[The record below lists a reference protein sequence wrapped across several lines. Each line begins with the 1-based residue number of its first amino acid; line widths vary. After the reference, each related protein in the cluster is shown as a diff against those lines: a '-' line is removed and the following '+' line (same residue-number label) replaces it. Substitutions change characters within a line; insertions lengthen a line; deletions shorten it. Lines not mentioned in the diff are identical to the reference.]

1 MDTSH
6 VSLASA
12 ARSLRSI
19 DDCSIYSEGTD
30 DRDGGGERDGCHVG
44 NFETDDDERRG
55 WTSDENMMSSAFSR
69 TLGDGGG
76 MSSHLDMGWDEGND
90 GGRDGHGMSSHL
102 DISDDWDAESQP
114 TGPLHERHRR
124 LDRVRK
130 LRSRHAGRQ
139 QVKQGRK
146 QTRRT
151 SDPHGPSP
159 TCCAEV
165 HRRLSLNKEY
175 NRRDS
180 AGGVKSI
187 LRPPLGQKTS
197 AAAGRDAGDGGG
209 VRGGRGGLDD
219 AERSSHRVAWDLDL
233 SVRSAREQLEGLGR
247 AIADQRR
254 GRNTTGDDERARVN
268 WDMGGGG
275 GGTMDELVAHLLR
288 QNYGDSSELLHDSVL
303 DGYLEEFSATSEA
316 SDSRRDDWR
325 FSASEASS
333 SGRGGG
339 RAGAASESDPFDS
352 RRAGTSRDAY
362 DQSGYSELSAAWSAT
377 SKERSGS
384 TNIDTDASV
393 APSEEG
399 ASSCPEI
406 TVGSSALTRDPTMDD
421 DDDDEHSCPETVAEA
436 AAPPFAYR
444 LGDALLD
451 ARHVRPPSDPLSD
464 TVAANTLRP
473 LDFAWILRSDGAWRY
488 AIVADRP
495 TDYRGEGPGI
505 RFVVD
510 TEGNTKTYRLKNWGG
525 AVRLPA
531 ANSGGRDEE
540 DGGERCDGTV
550 ETEPPTAESDD
561 GRNAAKHEAR
571 RARAK
576 MPAGSHGPCH
586 GDSSELLFADDC
598 DTTVDT
604 EPPDARRING
614 GSFAD
619 RARDG
624 SFVDEATLASA
635 VASITDEFC
644 RSGLGGV
651 EDDDDTDSG
660 SDPET
665 ESDDGGD
672 GGGYPLPTHAGVVSP
687 SSFPYAPPRGA
698 PPPSSLPFV
707 GSSNLFLDES
717 ETSASCTFEQLA
729 VRASAAARHGN
740 NVRGSQIS
748 ASTDYGG
755 GSL

>member
-1 MDTSH
+1 M
-6 VSLASA
+6 
-12 ARSLRSI
+12 
-19 DDCSIYSEGTD
+19 
-30 DRDGGGERDGCHVG
+30 
-44 NFETDDDERRG
+44 
-55 WTSDENMMSSAFSR
+55 
-69 TLGDGGG
+69 
-76 MSSHLDMGWDEGND
+76 
-90 GGRDGHGMSSHL
+90 
-102 DISDDWDAESQP
+102 
-114 TGPLHERHRR
+114 
-124 LDRVRK
+124 
-130 LRSRHAGRQ
+130 
-139 QVKQGRK
+139 
-146 QTRRT
+146 
-151 SDPHGPSP
+151 
-159 TCCAEV
+159 
-165 HRRLSLNKEY
+165 
-175 NRRDS
+175 
-180 AGGVKSI
+180 
-187 LRPPLGQKTS
+187 
-197 AAAGRDAGDGGG
+197 
-209 VRGGRGGLDD
+209 
-219 AERSSHRVAWDLDL
+219 
-233 SVRSAREQLEGLGR
+233 
-247 AIADQRR
+247 
-254 GRNTTGDDERARVN
+254 
-268 WDMGGGG
+268 
-275 GGTMDELVAHLLR
+275 
-288 QNYGDSSELLHDSVL
+288 
-303 DGYLEEFSATSEA
+303 
-316 SDSRRDDWR
+316 
-325 FSASEASS
+325 
-333 SGRGGG
+333 
-339 RAGAASESDPFDS
+339 
-352 RRAGTSRDAY
+352 
-362 DQSGYSELSAAWSAT
+362 
-377 SKERSGS
+377 
-384 TNIDTDASV
+384 
-393 APSEEG
+393 
-399 ASSCPEI
+399 
-406 TVGSSALTRDPTMDD
+406 
-421 DDDDEHSCPETVAEA
+421 
-436 AAPPFAYR
+436 
-444 LGDALLD
+444 
-451 ARHVRPPSDPLSD
+451 RPPSDPLSD

-619 RARDG
+619 RARDE

-672 GGGYPLPTHAGVVSP
+672 GGGGYPLPTRAGVVSP

-707 GSSNLFLDES
+707 GSSDLFLDES

-740 NVRGSQIS
+740 NVRGSQVS

-755 GSL
+755 MLESPGGDADGAPVRGEAGDSSAAGPDGRRRGYSTSYSSETVHAIKALMSGLCEE